1 MTVPGLSP
9 NQYRPFPAY
18 SRFLEAGPEYQ
29 YRYEGAVPVLA
40 GAGTAECALAKTPE
54 PAS

>member
-18 SRFLEAGPEYQ
+18 SRFLKAIPEYQ
-29 YRYEGAVPVLA
+29 YRYEGAVLVLA
-40 GAGTAECALAKTPE
+40 GTGTAECDLGGTRE